1 MSTNRKVEF
10 QKAELADITAQAR
23 AAADRYAGEVL
34 RSDLL
39 SIGLYIVPAGGVDDQ
54 TPHGEDEVYYTV
66 SGRGSIRVGES
77 DHPVQ
82 PGTLLFVPAEEVH
95 HFHDVS
101 EDLVLVVFWA
111 PPEGSVRRDKE
122 EGR

>member
-111 PPEGSVRRDKE
+111 PPEGSVRRDTE
-122 EGR
+122 EER

>member
-122 EGR
+122 KGR